1 MDKHWRKIDLSNLKH
16 GVVTRIKNEVISPKW
31 KYLIRKYIKQTRF
44 GLNSMF
50 LGESH
55 SAK

>member
-31 KYLIRKYIKQTRF
+31 KYLIRKYIHKAKFTINF
-44 GLNSMF
+44 MF
-50 LGESH
+50 LGGSH